1 MKNTRGMKISRSSAI
16 GIILV
21 AAVITVGITIAL
33 FGMVQSDKKEQEL
46 PDAVRDKR
54 DNLVGTNTR

>member
-16 GIILV
+16 AIILV

-33 FGMVQSDKKEQEL
+33 LGMVQSDRKEQEL
-46 PDAVRDKR
+46 LMQSGINKIASWLPV
-54 DNLVGTNTR
+54 TR

>member
-1 MKNTRGMKISRSSAI
+1 MKISRSSAI

-33 FGMVQSDKKEQEL
+33 LGMVQSDRKEQKL
-46 PDAVRDKR
+46 PDAVRDKQ
-54 DNLVGTNTR
+54 DSFVVTCYPVDKF